1 MMSAS
6 LARDLRALLSG
17 QVLDDEAARLDRSG
31 DFGRMTRRI
40 PGVVVRPAGTGDGQM
55 PAAPAS
61 QSGFRPIRRNA

>member
-31 DFGRMTRRI
+31 DF
-40 PGVVVRPAGTGDGQM
+40 
-55 PAAPAS
+55 
-61 QSGFRPIRRNA
+61 